1 MNNKLILEIN
11 NHTDSELKNI
21 VKQYIIDNYDI
32 NLIKD
37 DISKLKFPKTYELIN
52 TFNDLNSTKIRI
64 LDMINKWYLIYNKK
78 KFINLSIDNKIE
90 YLESLQKRLNSIFD
104 IDFKIKLLGIL
115 EYGDK
120 YLVVENVKERL
131 LLTYKLF
138 GYNIF
143 KTLNI
148 PIILSYEIDDMEN
161 IKILGYIV
169 NIHKEIDLLLKNTI
183 ALFKIN
189 KILIIKINLIILL
202 ILLVIVL
209 YYYFHYNIS

>member
-189 KILIIKINLIILL
+189 KILIIKINNLL
-202 ILLVIVL
+202 
-209 YYYFHYNIS
+209 NIKN